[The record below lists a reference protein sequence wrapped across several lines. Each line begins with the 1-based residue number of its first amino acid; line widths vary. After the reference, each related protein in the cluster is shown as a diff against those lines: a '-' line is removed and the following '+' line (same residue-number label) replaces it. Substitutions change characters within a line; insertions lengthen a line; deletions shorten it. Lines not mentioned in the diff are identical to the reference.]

1 MVLHYSS
8 GFILRFHYTGEYF
21 AKLQARA
28 WLSHALCSPGQH
40 TAESLHDTTTFL
52 FVTLLNI
59 YRFYFFTGRLSN
71 KPFLIWLLTISPHL
85 KYAATL
91 RCNRLESSTRGRP
104 IVASCFSV
112 LNTGQLSRRASDLSV

>member
-59 YRFYFFTGRLSN
+59 YRFYFLLADSAITFLNLVINNFTT
-71 KPFLIWLLTISPHL
+71 P
-85 KYAATL
+85 
-91 RCNRLESSTRGRP
+91 
-104 IVASCFSV
+104 
-112 LNTGQLSRRASDLSV
+112 